1 MIAALVAA
9 LLVLTAAGC
18 GAGVGPTTSATSA
31 TTTSATSGTSTS
43 TSATSTSTSATST
56 STPATT
62 TPQATVTADEY
73 AVYSALFQSV
83 YIGATPPKQI
93 VITPVH
99 DDNHQLGQAVGVMQS
114 WWPDLGDAVDDF
126 KAKNRTSSVLERRF
140 TISVPYTIVSEQ
152 EIASIFSINATGW
165 GKFYAKYPDAR
176 GFLALSRVGF
186 NQAKDTAVLYTE
198 YQKGL
203 TDGEGD
209 VVLMKK
215 MDGRWTVEL
224 NGTFWVS

>member
-1 MIAALVAA
+1 MGPPQAAPRAPAQA
-9 LLVLTAAGC
+9 LGHKQ
-18 GAGVGPTTSATSA
+18 
-31 TTTSATSGTSTS
+31 STS
-43 TSATSTSTSATST
+43 
-56 STPATT
+56 ATT

-73 AVYSALFQSV
+73 DVYSALIQSV

-114 WWPDLGDAVDDF
+114 NWPDLGDAVDDF

-152 EIASIFSINATGW
+152 EIASIFSITTLPAGVSFTRSTLEV
-165 GKFYAKYPDAR
+165 R

-198 YQKGL
+198 YH
-203 TDGEGD
+203 EGP
-209 VVLMKK
+209 
-215 MDGRWTVEL
+215 DGRRGRCGAHEEDGRPL
-224 NGTFWVS
+224 DG

>member
-1 MIAALVAA
+1 MRPCGMIAALVAA

-18 GAGVGPTTSATSA
+18 SGSVGTTTSATSA
-31 TTTSATSGTSTS
+31 TPTSA
-43 TSATSTSTSATST
+43 TSATSTSTSA
-56 STPATT
+56 ATT
-62 TPQATVTADEY
+62 LQATVTADEY
-73 AVYSALFQSV
+73 DVYSALIESV
-83 YIGATPPKQI
+83 YVGGTQPKQI
-93 VITPVH
+93 VITPVRTDSPH
-99 DDNHQLGQAVGVMQS
+99 GVGQAVGAMES
-114 WWPDLGDAVDDF
+114 HWPDLGDAVDDF

>member
-1 MIAALVAA
+1 MKRRRTILVPIAV

-18 GAGVGPTTSATSA
+18 GGSVGTTTSATSA
-31 TTTSATSGTSTS
+31 TSSSTSSATGTS
-43 TSATSTSTSATST
+43 TSAT
-56 STPATT
+56 T
-62 TPQATVTADEY
+62 TPHATVTADEY
-73 AVYSALFQSV
+73 DVCSALIQSV
-83 YIGATPPKQI
+83 YIGAIQPKQI

-99 DDNHQLGQAVGVMQS
+99 DDNHQLGQAVGVMQT

-140 TISVPYTIVSEQ
+140 TISVPYTIASEQ

-203 TDGEGD
+203 TDGEGN

-215 MDGRWTVEL
+215 TDGRWTVEL